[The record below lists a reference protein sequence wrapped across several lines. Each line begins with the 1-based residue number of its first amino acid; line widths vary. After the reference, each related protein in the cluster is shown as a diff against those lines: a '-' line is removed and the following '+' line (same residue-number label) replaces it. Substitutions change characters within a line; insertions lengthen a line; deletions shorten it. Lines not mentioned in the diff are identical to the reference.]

1 MLNDDQLLRYNRQI
15 LLPSWDIAAQTRLA
29 EASVLVVGLGG
40 LGCPLAQQ
48 LVLAGV
54 GRLVLADFDTV
65 ELSNLQR
72 QMLHH
77 DADIGRYKVDSARDS
92 LLALRSDVVI
102 DTLPQ
107 RVDEALLQE
116 LLGSV
121 DAVADCCDNF
131 ATRELISRVT
141 WRLEKPVISAAAIA
155 WQGQLAV
162 FDARQPA
169 SACYRCLYPESD
181 DAALTCSEAGV
192 MATTVAVMGS
202 WQAQEVLKVLTGTGE
217 ALCGQLLLW
226 DGRVNDIRRVRTPR
240 DPACPVCSIQE

>member
-29 EASVLVVGLGG
+29 SASVLVVGLGG

-48 LVLAGV
+48 LVIAGV

-92 LLALRSDVVI
+92 LLALRSDVVVE
-102 DTLPQ
+102 TLPQ
-107 RVDEALLQE
+107 RIEEALLQE
-116 LLGSV
+116 LLRSV

-131 ATRELISRVT
+131 ATRELIN
-141 WRLEKPVISAAAIA
+141 
-155 WQGQLAV
+155 
-162 FDARQPA
+162 
-169 SACYRCLYPESD
+169 RC
-181 DAALTCSEAGV
+181 A
-192 MATTVAVMGS
+192 
-202 WQAQEVLKVLTGTGE
+202 
-217 ALCGQLLLW
+217 
-226 DGRVNDIRRVRTPR
+226 
-240 DPACPVCSIQE
+240 